1 MVYNILKCKKMLV
14 TIVLVACFAAG
25 CGRASGSGYE
35 VYYLNSA
42 KNGLVSRQASVDGQT
57 LEEQVEG
64 LLSSMD
70 EPYKNGDMVVAKPDN
85 VQVERVV
92 AEETLVSVYYN
103 SAYTSMD
110 STREVLYRAAVVK
123 TLTQLDG
130 VQQVAFYAGGVPIT
144 HPDGTVVGVM
154 SGEDFVTDQSGHSS
168 DLKWTNIELYYAN
181 ARGDKLV
188 PLTVSVAYGK
198 NVPIERVVVEQL
210 ISGAE
215 ETGYYR
221 TLPAKLKLLGI
232 SVNNGTC
239 YVNLDSTFLSEMVN
253 VSESIPIYSIVN
265 SLCQLESINQV
276 QILVNGDSSKMYRE
290 SLPLSETYKFNDDIV
305 QQ

>member
-1 MVYNILKCKKMLV
+1 
-14 TIVLVACFAAG
+14 
-25 CGRASGSGYE
+25 
-35 VYYLNSA
+35 
-42 KNGLVSRQASVDGQT
+42 
-57 LEEQVEG
+57 
-64 LLSSMD
+64 
-70 EPYKNGDMVVAKPDN
+70 
-85 VQVERVV
+85 
-92 AEETLVSVYYN
+92 
-103 SAYTSMD
+103 
-110 STREVLYRAAVVK
+110 
-123 TLTQLDG
+123 
-130 VQQVAFYAGGVPIT
+130 
-144 HPDGTVVGVM
+144 
-154 SGEDFVTDQSGHSS
+154 
-168 DLKWTNIELYYAN
+168 
-181 ARGDKLV
+181 
-188 PLTVSVAYGK
+188 VAYGK